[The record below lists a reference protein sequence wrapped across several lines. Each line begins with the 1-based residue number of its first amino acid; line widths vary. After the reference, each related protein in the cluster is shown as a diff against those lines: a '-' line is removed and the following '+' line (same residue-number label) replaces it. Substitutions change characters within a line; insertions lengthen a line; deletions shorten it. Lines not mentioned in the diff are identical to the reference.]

1 MTIMAYLQH
10 AVLYC
15 AITDADE
22 FCQNIQE
29 YSAQIHGSPVTG
41 YSVRG
46 LMVSV
51 FWSCFFCGFFFTFS
65 LVKTFTL
72 LKGHNKGTD
81 TVF

>member
-1 MTIMAYLQH
+1 MIIIIMTIMAYLQH

-41 YSVRG
+41 YRVRG

-51 FWSCFFCGFFFTFS
+51 F
-65 LVKTFTL
+65 
-72 LKGHNKGTD
+72 
-81 TVF
+81 